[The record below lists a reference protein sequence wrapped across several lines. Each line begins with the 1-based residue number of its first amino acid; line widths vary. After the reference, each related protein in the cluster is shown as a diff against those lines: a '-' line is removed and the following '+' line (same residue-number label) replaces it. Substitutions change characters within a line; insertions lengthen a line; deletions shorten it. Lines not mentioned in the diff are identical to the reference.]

1 MLFGEDLRGC
11 HDTGLIAVVD
21 GDEHRHQGDER
32 LARADI
38 ALQQSVH
45 LSSGTRVLADLA
57 DHPFLC
63 FRQWERQ
70 VVVIEGVEHLSD
82 L

>member
-1 MLFGEDLRGC
+1 MLFGKDLRGS

-32 LARADI
+32 LSRAYI
-38 ALQQSVH
+38 TLKQSVH
-45 LSSGTRVLADLA
+45 LSAGTRVLADLA

-70 VVVIEGVEHLSD
+70 VVVIEGVEHLTD